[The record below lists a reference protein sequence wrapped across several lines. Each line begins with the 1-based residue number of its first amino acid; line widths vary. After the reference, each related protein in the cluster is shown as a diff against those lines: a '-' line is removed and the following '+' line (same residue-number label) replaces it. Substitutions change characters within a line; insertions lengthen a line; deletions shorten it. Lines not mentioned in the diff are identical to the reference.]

1 MPGSVTMDDVAVRSG
16 VSTAT
21 VSRVLTGSAP
31 VQPETRER
39 VLAAARELDYRPSGI
54 ARALKRRETRT
65 LGLVVTVIRN
75 PFYTQLVRSV
85 EAKVAK

>member
-39 VLAAARELDYRPSGI
+39 VLAAARE
-54 ARALKRRETRT
+54 
-65 LGLVVTVIRN
+65 VT
-75 PFYTQLVRSV
+75 
-85 EAKVAK
+85 AG